1 MTTRAS
7 TLSPDE
13 PTTAEKIRKLPW
25 AYLSSATNTVFGQF
39 TFFGT
44 AFILFLNSL
53 GLSKSGIGLL
63 LSFFPFF
70 GLTALFTARAVA
82 RFGYK
87 RTYITFWGL
96 RKVVAAGLLVTPWI
110 RAQFGLEAAGSYV
123 AIIVAVFAI
132 CRALGETGSYPWV
145 QEYVPASVRGKYSAT
160 ENLVVSLA
168 SLTAVGIAGYV
179 LGHTTGLSGY
189 MGLMGAGVIFGL
201 AAVWAAA
208 QLPGG
213 EPAAPGPART
223 SLLANLAQVFRHHD
237 FRLYLFGAGLVTLA
251 LGPVGAFLPLFM
263 SEQIGLTP
271 GQVVLLS
278 TGGMLGG
285 LLTSFGWGW
294 AADRYG
300 GRPVMLTSLALI
312 AGLPL
317 FWMIMPRHSPLSF
330 YAAIGIA
337 LLQGLLGMGWGI
349 GATRTLFV
357 GLVPPDQK
365 SEFMAVHYA
374 WMGAVGGLS
383 QLAGG
388 QLLDLTSGLSGHLMI
403 FTLDPYSV
411 LFVTAVVVPLLAL
424 LLLRGI
430 QSDSRVSTGEFA
442 GLFLHGNPV
451 LAAGTLIRY
460 NLARDEQTTVSVT
473 EKLGQT
479 RSPLTV
485 DELIESLSDP
495 RFNVR
500 FEAVIALAR
509 LPTDARV
516 LAALGELVNGGDPAL
531 AVAAA
536 WALGRIGDARAI
548 PPLRESLHSHYRSV
562 QAHSVRALGTLQ
574 DVASAAALLS
584 RFEAETDHGLRMAY
598 ASALGKLRVTEATG
612 ALLQLLLETTEKNS
626 RLELALALA
635 RLLGDEPQFVRL
647 WRQTRTEPGTA
658 LSQAVSALKR
668 KVTRAL
674 EGDRRAASALD
685 NVADSF
691 ARDELDRGAAR
702 LADVLAGLPAS
713 GPDSSVPAQR
723 RAVLRECAV
732 RLAADK
738 AERLEYVLLAL
749 VALNLS
755 GDNHTA

>member
-1 MTTRAS
+1 MTTLPQ
-7 TLSPDE
+7 TLAANE

-44 AFILFLNSL
+44 AFILFLNGL
-53 GLSKSGIGLL
+53 GLSKTGIGLL

-70 GLTALFTARAVA
+70 GLTALFTSRAVA

-87 RTYITFWGL
+87 RTYLTFWFL
-96 RKVVAAGLLVTPWI
+96 RKVVAAGLLFTPWV
-110 RAQFGLEAAGSYV
+110 RSTFGLEAAGTYV
-123 AIIVAVFAI
+123 AVIVAGFAI

-168 SLTAVGIAGYV
+168 SLTAVGVAGYV
-179 LGHTTGLSGY
+179 LSRTTGLGGY
-189 MGLMGAGVIFGL
+189 MGLMGAGVLFGL
-201 AAVWAAA
+201 VAVWAAA

-213 EPAAPGPART
+213 GPAAHAPAR
-223 SLLANLAQVFRHHD
+223 SSMLGNLAQVFRHHD

-263 SEQIGLTP
+263 SEQVGLTS
-271 GQVVLLS
+271 GEVVLLQ

-300 GRPVMLTSLALI
+300 GRPVMLTSLVLI

-317 FWMIMPRHSPLSF
+317 LWMVMPRHSPLSF

-357 GLVPPDQK
+357 GLVPPDRK

-383 QLAGG
+383 QLVGG
-388 QLLDLTSGLSGHLMI
+388 QLLDVARNVSGQFFI

-411 LFVTAVVVPLLAL
+411 LFVAAVIVPIFAL
-424 LLLRGI
+424 VLLRGI
-430 QSDSRVSTGEFA
+430 RSDSRVSTGEFA

-473 EKLGQT
+473 ERLGQT

-485 DELIESLSDP
+485 DELIETLSDP

-509 LPTDARV
+509 LPADARV
-516 LAALGELVNGGDPAL
+516 LAALGELVTGGDPAL
-531 AVAAA
+531 AVAAS

-548 PPLRESLHSHYRSV
+548 PALRESLTSQYRSV

-574 DVASAAALLS
+574 DTASTPTLLE
-584 RFEAETDHGLRMAY
+584 RFLTEPDHGLRMAY
-598 ASALGKLRVTEATG
+598 ASALGKLRVTEATAG
-612 ALLQLLLETTEKNS
+612 VLEFLHETSGKNS
-626 RLELALALA
+626 RLELALAVA
-635 RLLGDEPQFVRL
+635 RLMDDEPQFVRL
-647 WRQTRTEPGTA
+647 WRQTRTETGTA
-658 LSQAVSALKR
+658 LSQAASALKR
-668 KVTRAL
+668 KVGRAL
-674 EGDRRAASALD
+674 NGRGTLTAALD
-685 NVADSF
+685 GVADAF
-691 ARDELDRGAAR
+691 AREDLDRGAML
-702 LADVLAGLPAS
+702 LAEFV
-713 GPDSSVPAQR
+713 
-723 RAVLRECAV
+723 AVLTTDEAKFGGQGAGQTVLHECGV
-732 RLAADK
+732 RLAENK

-749 VALNLS
+749 VALNQS
-755 GDNHTA
+755 AEHAGA